1 MYAPISRELL
11 ISSTRGR
18 LAPIRTPRQNGEKKG
33 ARPRFG
39 AERQRRNENMSTEG
53 KYVIHA
59 TIRVDGTVARKDV
72 VGAIFGQTEGLLG
85 EGLQLR
91 KLQRT
96 GRIGHVDVNL
106 NNNKGRVQGQIEVSS
121 SLDQVQTAVIGAALE
136 TIDRIGP
143 CKAAI
148 KVKEIENVRSAKR
161 DTVID
166 RAKELLLGIVSSA
179 SGESKN
185 ILDEVR
191 SVLTLGTEIDY
202 EEMTAG
208 PNVKGSDAIIIVE
221 GRNDVRN
228 LLKYGIN
235 NAIATMGSGIKPQL
249 AELASKK
256 KTVTAFLDGDRGG
269 KLLLLEISGTL
280 GKSLTHV
287 AFAPQSREV
296 EHLEGKVVTKCLGQ
310 KEPAS
315 KAVARIQTQV
325 QKDDDASVGKG
336 KPSLEAPDAVRD
348 WAPLMDGLKRN
359 QTVIVLEDGSGSK
372 PLSPKDLESKLGETE
387 GAQGLVFSG
396 KVSDRIY
403 ELASGAG
410 ISNVVGKTVGPQSL
424 KLGVQAYS
432 IRDLE

>member
-1 MYAPISRELL
+1 
-11 ISSTRGR
+11 
-18 LAPIRTPRQNGEKKG
+18 
-33 ARPRFG
+33 
-39 AERQRRNENMSTEG
+39 MSNEG

-91 KLQRT
+91 QLQKT

-106 NNNKGRVQGQIEVSS
+106 NNNKGRVQGQIDLSS
-121 SLDQVQTAVIGAALE
+121 SIDQVSTAVIGAALE

-143 CKAAI
+143 CKAVI
-148 KVKEIENVRSAKR
+148 KVKEIENIRSAKR
-161 DTVID
+161 DHVID
-166 RAKELLLGIVSSA
+166 RAKQLLLGIVNSA
-179 SGESKN
+179 TGESKN

-191 SVLTLGTEIDY
+191 SVLTLDTMVEFEG
-202 EEMTAG
+202 MTAG
-208 PNVKGSDAIIIVE
+208 PNVKESDAIIIVE

-228 LLKYGIN
+228 LLKFGIN
-235 NAIATMGSGIKPQL
+235 NAIATMGSGIKPKL

-269 KLLLLEISGTL
+269 KLLLMEINGTL

-296 EHLEGKVVTKCLGQ
+296 EHLESKVVTKCLGQ
-310 KEPAS
+310 KELAS
-315 KAVARIQTQV
+315 KAVSRIQTEI
-325 QKDDDASVGKG
+325 QKDDDATVGKG
-336 KPSLEAPDAVRD
+336 KPSLEASKEVKG
-348 WAPLMDGLKRN
+348 WASLMDGLKRN
-359 QTVIVLEDGSGSK
+359 QAVIVQSDGSGSD
-372 PLSPKDLESKLGETE
+372 PVSAKDLESALGQAD
-387 GAQGLVFSG
+387 GPQGLVFSG
-396 KVSDRIY
+396 KVTDRIH

-410 ISNVVGKTVGPQSL
+410 INNVIGKSVGRQSL

-432 IRDLE
+432 VSDLD